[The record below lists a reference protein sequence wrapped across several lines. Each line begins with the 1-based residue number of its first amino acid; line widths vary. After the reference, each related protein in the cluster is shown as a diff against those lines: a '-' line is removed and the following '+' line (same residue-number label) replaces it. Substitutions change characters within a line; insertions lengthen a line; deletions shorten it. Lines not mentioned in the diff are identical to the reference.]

1 MFPAYVRLRR
11 DGVTTAGHRDHRDRD
26 RDARGCGTPSLAP
39 TCRAC
44 GFLHGQRC
52 AESRSVVSGTAFC
65 HGWLRGQREQD
76 PQPKTPARTLP
87 RATWAQRDRPGRQ
100 THVTRGAKFP
110 GAPSDH
116 KHPCEASAFT
126 YRAAPTNHAL
136 NVALPSRPRPNRST
150 PYPAKARLPP
160 PPPSRSTRISPGAL
174 VSRRAERP
182 GRRRGAAASGVAA
195 HNVTSEKTAR
205 QKGRAAALPERA
217 REQNFQRA
225 NNTRTQASPK
235 LFTSLCARKRAQN
248 INSRAPATH
257 RT

>member
-1 MFPAYVRLRR
+1 MHTGHAGFF
-11 DGVTTAGHRDHRDRD
+11 TA
-26 RDARGCGTPSLAP
+26 DAVL
-39 TCRAC
+39 CRNPWS
-44 GFLHGQRC
+44 Q
-52 AESRSVVSGTAFC
+52 GTAWRRI
-65 HGWLRGQREQD
+65 HVAKVRGQREQD

-160 PPPSRSTRISPGAL
+160 PPPWRSTRISPGAL

-182 GRRRGAAASGVAA
+182 GRCRGAAASGVAA
-195 HNVTSEKTAR
+195 HNVTSEKTAQLKR
-205 QKGRAAALPERA
+205 HTAALPERA
-217 REQNFQRA
+217 REQNFREQPTHRSTNA
-225 NNTRTQASPK
+225 GVTPSSSP
-235 LFTSLCARKRAQN
+235 LCAWKRAQN
-248 INSRAPATH
+248 LAFSRTSHP
-257 RT
+257 